1 MASVTLRRLSKVFD
15 GGIQALH
22 PLDLDVRDGELL
34 VLLGPSG
41 SGKTTALRCIA
52 GLEAPT
58 TGDVVIGERV
68 VTHDP
73 PADRDVAMVFQTPA
87 LYPHLTVRENIAFP
101 LEMRGVA
108 DAQVARRVLE
118 TAARLGEGLQT
129 VLDRMPAQL
138 SEGERQRAALAR
150 AIVRGP
156 QAFLFDEPLSRLD
169 ARLRI
174 ELRGELLAL
183 HRALG
188 ATMIYVTHDQTEAMT
203 MGQRVAV
210 LHEGRLRQVGTPEEV
225 YQRPADVHVA
235 RFVGTPGM
243 NVLQGRG
250 RGPGTGG
257 TGGAGAGAGA
267 VDEGGGRVIEAGSLT
282 IPVELTTYEGELQVG
297 IRPEYVGLCAVDKGV
312 GNGDVLV
319 VEPLG
324 SETLVYLNAGGQP
337 LVARLPGFADVR
349 VGTRVGVR
357 VDRRRLYLFDAAGAP
372 LA

>member
-1 MASVTLRRLSKVFD
+1 MASVTVRRLSKVFD
-15 GGIQALH
+15 GGVQAVH
-22 PLDLDVRDGELL
+22 HLDLDVRDGELL

-41 SGKTTALRCIA
+41 SGKTTVLRCIA
-52 GLEAPT
+52 GLEEPT
-58 TGDVVIGERV
+58 SGDIVIGERV
-68 VTHDP
+68 VTHVP

-101 LEMRGVA
+101 LDIRGVS
-108 DAQVARRVLE
+108 DAQITRRVLE
-118 TAARLGEGLQT
+118 AAQRLGLQD
-129 VLDRMPAQL
+129 VLDRVPAQL
-138 SEGERQRAALAR
+138 SEGQRQRAALGR

-156 QAFLFDEPLSRLD
+156 QAFLLDEPLSHLD
-169 ARLRI
+169 ATLRI

-203 MGQRVAV
+203 MGQRIAV

-250 RGPGTGG
+250 RATG
-257 TGGAGAGAGA
+257 
-267 VDEGGGRVIEAGSLT
+267 EGDGGRVIEAGSLT
-282 IPVELTTYEGELQVG
+282 IPIELSTYEGELQVG

-312 GNGDVLV
+312 GNVDVLV

-324 SETLVYLNAGGQP
+324 SETLVHLNAGGQQ

-349 VGTRVGVR
+349 VGTRVGVK

>member
-1 MASVTLRRLSKVFD
+1 MASVTLRRLSKGFD

-22 PLDLDVRDGELL
+22 DLDLDVRDGELL

-41 SGKTTALRCIA
+41 SGKTTVLRCIA
-52 GLEAPT
+52 GLEEPT
-58 TGDVVIGERV
+58 SGDIVIGERV
-68 VTHDP
+68 VTHDAP
-73 PADRDVAMVFQTPA
+73 GARDVAMVFQTPA
-87 LYPHLTVRENIAFP
+87 LYPHLSVRENIAFP
-101 LEMRGVA
+101 LELRGVA
-108 DAQVARRVLE
+108 DAQVERRVADA
-118 TAARLGEGLQT
+118 AARLGIEP
-129 VLDRMPAQL
+129 VLDRMPVRLA
-138 SEGERQRAALAR
+138 EGERQRAALAR

-156 QAFLFDEPLSRLD
+156 QAFLIYEPLSRLD
-169 ARLRI
+169 ARLRT
-174 ELRGELLAL
+174 ELRAELLSL

-203 MGQRVAV
+203 MGQRIAV

-235 RFVGTPGM
+235 RFLGTPGM

-250 RGPGTGG
+250 RGTG
-257 TGGAGAGAGA
+257 
-267 VDEGGGRVIEAGSLT
+267 EGERVIEAGSLT
-282 IPVELTTYEGELQVG
+282 IPVELSTYEGELQVG

-312 GNGDVLV
+312 GNVDVLV

-324 SETLVYLNAGGQP
+324 SETLVHLNTGGQP

-349 VGTRVGVR
+349 VGTRVGVK
-357 VDRRRLYLFDAAGAP
+357 VDRRHLYLFDAAGAP

>member
-1 MASVTLRRLSKVFD
+1 MASVTLRQLSKVFD

-41 SGKTTALRCIA
+41 SGKTTVLRCIA
-52 GLEAPT
+52 GLEEPT
-58 TGDVVIGERV
+58 SGDVVIGERV

-73 PADRDVAMVFQTPA
+73 PGQRDLAMVFQNPA
-87 LYPHLTVRENIAFP
+87 LYPHLTIRENLAFP
-101 LEMRGVA
+101 LEVRGVA
-108 DAQVARRVLE
+108 DSQVARRVVE
-118 TAARLGEGLQT
+118 TAGRLGLDN

-138 SEGERQRAALAR
+138 SEGERQRAALGR
-150 AIVRGP
+150 AIVRAP
-156 QAFLFDEPLSRLD
+156 HAFLFDEPLSRLD
-169 ARLRI
+169 AKLRI

-183 HRALG
+183 HRALGNGAAGG

-203 MGQRVAV
+203 MGQRIAV

-225 YQRPADVHVA
+225 YQRPADAHVA

-250 RGPGTGG
+250 RG
-257 TGGAGAGAGA
+257 AG
-267 VDEGGGRVIEAGSLT
+267 DEGRVIEAGSLM
-282 IPVELTTYEGELQVG
+282 IPAELTTYEGELQVG
-297 IRPEYVGLCAVDKGV
+297 IRPENVGLCAIDKGV
-312 GNGDVLV
+312 GNADVLV

-324 SETLVYLNAGGQP
+324 SETLVYLNAGGQS
-337 LVARLPGFADVR
+337 LVAKIAGFADAR
-349 VGTRVGVR
+349 VGTRVGVK

>member
-1 MASVTLRRLSKVFD
+1 MASVTVRRLSKVFD
-15 GGIQALH
+15 GGVQALH

-41 SGKTTALRCIA
+41 SGKTTVLRCVA
-52 GLEAPT
+52 GLEEPT

-68 VTHDP
+68 VTQAV

-101 LEMRGVA
+101 LEIRGVA
-108 DAQVARRVLE
+108 DAQIARRVLE
-118 TAARLGEGLQT
+118 AAARLGLDS
-129 VLDRMPAQL
+129 VLDRLPAEL
-138 SEGERQRAALAR
+138 SEGQRQRAALGR
-150 AIVRGP
+150 AIVRSP
-156 QAFLFDEPLSRLD
+156 QAFLLDEPLSRLD
-169 ARLRI
+169 ATLRI

-203 MGQRVAV
+203 MGQRIAV

-250 RGPGTGG
+250 R
-257 TGGAGAGAGA
+257 AG
-267 VDEGGGRVIEAGSLT
+267 EKGRVIEVGSLI
-282 IPVELTTYEGELQVG
+282 IPVELSTYEGELQLG
-297 IRPEYVGLCAVDKGV
+297 IRPEFVGLCAVDQGV
-312 GNGDVLV
+312 GNVDVLV

-324 SETLVYLNAGGQP
+324 SETLVHLNAGGQP

-349 VGTRVGVR
+349 VGTRVGVKL
-357 VDRRRLYLFDAAGAP
+357 DRRRLYLFDAAGAP
-372 LA
+372 FA